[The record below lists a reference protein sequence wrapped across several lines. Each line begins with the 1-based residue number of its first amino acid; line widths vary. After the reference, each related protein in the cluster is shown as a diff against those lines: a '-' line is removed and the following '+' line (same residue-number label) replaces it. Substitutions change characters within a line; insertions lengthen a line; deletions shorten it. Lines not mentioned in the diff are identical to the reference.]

1 MLAELSAWRQK
12 PLGHAALPTVATVAG
27 SVGRG
32 LYLPGDCWDP
42 APLTA
47 GRPST
52 CSMTWSQLGIR
63 CAMVRFSTLKFSL
76 LVGLSLLL
84 LLEK

>member
-12 PLGHAALPTVATVAG
+12 LLGHAALPTVAIAGG
-27 SVGRG
+27 SVGWG
-32 LYLPGDCWDP
+32 LSLPADGWDL

-63 CAMVRFSTLKFSL
+63 CAMLRFITLEFSL
-76 LVGLSLLL
+76 LVGLDLLL